1 MAMIGLSQR
10 QAQTFSPGAR
20 GGPFSLVLLVRVL
33 EAAEFYYHILPLVLL
48 KFLWDLSACPG
59 LRSLFTVISQAPDWP
74 RRRARLL

>member
-1 MAMIGLSQR
+1 MALIRLSQG

-33 EAAEFYYHILPLVLL
+33 EAAEFYYHILSLVLL

-59 LRSLFTVISQAPDWP
+59 LRSLFAVISHVGV
-74 RRRARLL
+74 